1 MSLKDSLMESAFF
14 FPCKNI
20 FLADLLGIQHLF
32 EILQTSLTF
41 KYSENVAKSGCFKKR
56 FAMESTLFFEM
67 KDGYKVSCL
76 KELIFC

>member
-1 MSLKDSLMESAFF
+1 MDVSKRFFDGECFF
-14 FPCKNI
+14 FPCKDI

-56 FAMESTLFFEM
+56 FAMESTTFFRNE
-67 KDGYKVSCL
+67 GR
-76 KELIFC
+76 I